1 MKLFLKGIVA
11 GIGGVSPG
19 LSGSVLLIICGLY
32 QKTLDALATLFK
44 TPGKNLRF
52 LLPLGAG
59 MGVGVLLFS
68 KVLNWLLQ
76 YHEMPTRFAFLG
88 LIVGTVPM
96 FYGEVKKQG
105 FSKKYYL
112 VMLLAVAAG
121 LWLFRGN
128 TGLFPQVE
136 NPNLL
141 QSVILGAAVAT
152 TAIVPG
158 VDPAA
163 LLSSI
168 GLYEAY
174 VRALATLELQV
185 LLPMALGLV
194 LGAVVVSA
202 GMSFLFRRFYTAT
215 YCVIFGVFLT
225 MIPQML
231 NESCVLA
238 FDGRTAVSLL
248 VMVLGFALSYYLGD
262 LEENNRK
269 LKKLLKKEA

>member
-1 MKLFLKGIVA
+1 
-11 GIGGVSPG
+11 
-19 LSGSVLLIICGLY
+19 VLLIICGLY

>member
-1 MKLFLKGIVA
+1 MKLFLKGIIA

-105 FSKKYYL
+105 FSKEDTDN
-112 VMLLAVAAG
+112 AD
-121 LWLFRGN
+121 N
-128 TGLFPQVE
+128 
-136 NPNLL
+136 
-141 QSVILGAAVAT
+141 
-152 TAIVPG
+152 
-158 VDPAA
+158 
-163 LLSSI
+163 
-168 GLYEAY
+168 
-174 VRALATLELQV
+174 
-185 LLPMALGLV
+185 
-194 LGAVVVSA
+194 
-202 GMSFLFRRFYTAT
+202 
-215 YCVIFGVFLT
+215 
-225 MIPQML
+225 
-231 NESCVLA
+231 
-238 FDGRTAVSLL
+238 RTSQ
-248 VMVLGFALSYYLGD
+248 
-262 LEENNRK
+262 
-269 LKKLLKKEA
+269 